1 MWRASLRCHERS
13 PGVGLTQVKGSS
25 RAECQKPRMVKRNS
39 VVLVLAALMILVFV
53 YSFWINF
60 AH

>member
-13 PGVGLTQVKGSS
+13 LGVGLTQVKGSS
-25 RAECQKPRMVKRNS
+25 RAHCQEPRMVKRNP
-39 VVLVLAALMILVFV
+39 VVLVLAALMLLVFA

>member
-1 MWRASLRCHERS
+1 
-13 PGVGLTQVKGSS
+13 
-25 RAECQKPRMVKRNS
+25 MVKRNP
-39 VVLVLAALMILVFV
+39 VVLVLAALMLLVFA